1 MEKISLLS
9 KIRHSATEFG
19 FLCDD
24 KPKDLA
30 LGKEIKYKNFFH
42 QTKSDRYCFAIIQ
55 PVNDTELVAYYPKD
69 VKEEYM
75 EFLHKFNYRLKITVD
90 LHSSLIFL
98 PHDARFFRPRSQNLV
113 KYIF

>member
-30 LGKEIKYKNFFH
+30 LGKEIQHKNIFH
-42 QTKSDRYCFAIIQ
+42 QTKSERYCFTIIQ
-55 PVNDTELVAYYPKD
+55 PVHDNELVAYYPKD
-69 VKEEYM
+69 IKEEYM
-75 EFLHKFNYRLKITVD
+75 EFLHKFNHRLKIAD
-90 LHSSLIFL
+90 NINASLVFL
-98 PHDARFFRPRSQNLV
+98 PHDTRFFRPRSQNLV